1 MSAMNTNGDVSR
13 RGKADDVSLAGY
25 GGMKIGGQSL
35 WSNSIK
41 SGLLK
46 PDQMLML
53 DFIASEEAGLLF
65 IVMDANEKILS
76 CNRALEL
83 LTGWTSADIRG
94 KYLWDIFMPFDGD
107 KRQNALSERF
117 VHGAFPFEY
126 ENYIITSNGA
136 RKYTVWRGGRL
147 MKEESGDERV
157 ALAGFDMTERK
168 KQETRLCKK
177 IKQLT
182 SMKPG
187 SPKLAET
194 GKKDENSASQVS
206 FPHTNAPNM
215 NGVENPSLTPELMAL
230 EEQFR
235 MVTSIFENA
244 SEGIMIMDAN
254 GAIRCVN
261 PALCAATGY
270 SVGDLVGKT
279 PAILNSGRHD
289 ESFYDDI
296 WKSLGGGTGKWRGE
310 VWNKRKNGEVYP
322 TWLSISVIKDLSG
335 RATQYMSIS
344 VEMSSGRKNGE
355 PMDASSVAGA
365 VL

>member
-1 MSAMNTNGDVSR
+1 MSAMNAKVGYQPSSR
-13 RGKADDVSLAGY
+13 ADGVALAGY
-25 GGMKIGGQSL
+25 GGIKTKVQASHV
-35 WSNSIK
+35 SSI
-41 SGLLK
+41 
-46 PDQMLML
+46 P
-53 DFIASEEAGLLF
+53 I
-65 IVMDANEKILS
+65 
-76 CNRALEL
+76 
-83 LTGWTSADIRG
+83 
-94 KYLWDIFMPFDGD
+94 
-107 KRQNALSERF
+107 
-117 VHGAFPFEY
+117 
-126 ENYIITSNGA
+126 
-136 RKYTVWRGGRL
+136 
-147 MKEESGDERV
+147 
-157 ALAGFDMTERK
+157 
-168 KQETRLCKK
+168 ETR
-177 IKQLT
+177 
-182 SMKPG
+182 
-187 SPKLAET
+187 
-194 GKKDENSASQVS
+194 
-206 FPHTNAPNM
+206 HM

-296 WKSLGGGTGKWRGE
+296 WKSLGVTGKWRGE

-322 TWLSISVIKDLSG
+322 TWLSISAIKDSSG
-335 RATQYMSIS
+335 RATQYMGIS
-344 VEMSSGRKNGE
+344 VDMTGGRKNVG